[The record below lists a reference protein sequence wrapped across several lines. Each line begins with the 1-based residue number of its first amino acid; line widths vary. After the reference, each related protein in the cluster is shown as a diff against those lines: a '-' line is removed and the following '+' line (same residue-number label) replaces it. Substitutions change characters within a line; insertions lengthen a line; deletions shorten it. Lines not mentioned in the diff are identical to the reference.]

1 MHRWPPVEPPLKSGG
16 YYHLLQLATSASLP
30 DCDGDFLGFLRP
42 ILHFKVNFTRLQV
55 IFLIYFC
62 LAYSMI
68 GRLHDRE
75 IGRG

>member
-42 ILHFKVNFTRLQV
+42 ILHFKLNFTRLQV
-55 IFLIYFC
+55 IFLIYFYE
-62 LAYSMI
+62 LAAFDNASI
-68 GRLHDRE
+68 
-75 IGRG
+75 